1 MPLQSCGT
9 EEDRW
14 ERTTTAATAPPVPL
28 YTDTL
33 GGHNP
38 PTRPSHLLR
47 GRWGWDGCSRC
58 CMLLYEPPPSTLPTT
73 AAIVRRQRG
82 GWAPPPATRPAA
94 LRGGGLL
101 LVPPALALGATR
113 SRPLTPPSPARCAQ
127 RGAEQNFLAP
137 HSPQPPPPPDTN
149 ARRRHACPADATAK
163 AAPAGCRRKRGVVV
177 VVVAVVRAARAA
189 DTLPPPTATPPW
201 WVAVGSQAG
210 SAAVAPSPLA
220 PREGRSG
227 RDDGYVGGHGW
238 GGASLIPHP
247 RLATAGLSPPP
258 PPPSPRSRHSR
269 LIIPR
274 PLPLLAL
281 SHGVVAQSAAVAH
294 PTPTTR
300 PGSRL
305 ILSATLAHPT
315 PPPAPT
321 PFFPSMVEREVGC
334 FRKARWLTGAQL
346 HCRHSRVAHS
356 GGGAWPAA
364 GRSCK
369 ILSVARRQ
377 SPPRELGRMDTRGVC
392 AWGPNG
398 SGKGSAAAQG
408 PRACGSAGVVVAGGG
423 GGRGWQEGESQL

>member
-1 MPLQSCGT
+1 MGLGWVLPLLHAAV
-9 EEDRW
+9 
-14 ERTTTAATAPPVPL
+14 RTPPLHSPHHRGHCQEAAGGVGPPPR
-28 YTDTL
+28 
-33 GGHNP
+33 H
-38 PTRPSHLLR
+38 PTRGAARGWAAACAAGARAGRHPQPPSH
-47 GRWGWDGCSRC
+47 
-58 CMLLYEPPPSTLPTT
+58 PPLPS
-73 AAIVRRQRG
+73 
-82 GWAPPPATRPAA
+82 A
-94 LRGGGLL
+94 LC
-101 LVPPALALGATR
+101 
-113 SRPLTPPSPARCAQ
+113 PARS
-127 RGAEQNFLAP
+127 GAELP
-137 HSPQPPPPPDTN
+137 GSPQPSTPPPPDTN